1 MNTIDLWKSALI
13 EIELALSRANYS
25 TWFKQTIITKFH
37 EGVVYIGVPNEFVK
51 DWLTTKYYSFILK
64 ILRDLN
70 EHVRNIEFVI
80 TKTSEQPKK
89 VMEIGLIEK
98 AGFSKLPFNE
108 IREDG
113 LNPKYTFHNFII
125 GPFNELAN
133 AASQAIINNP
143 GNSQY
148 NPLFIYG
155 GTGLG
160 KTHLLQATGNAIKIK
175 YPDYKVMYT
184 SLERFSVDYVNAM
197 QANKINAFKEKYRK
211 YDFFIMDDIQFISG
225 KEKTQE
231 ELFHLFN
238 NLYEQNKHVIFSSD
252 RHPNFI
258 TGLEDRLQSRFN
270 AGMII
275 DISLPDYES
284 RLAIA
289 RSKVGDSESFLS
301 NEVLEYIA
309 DSVQGSIRE
318 LEGVLNTVLMQAQIK
333 GYSLQ
338 LNEVKQLIKNN
349 IKTRKNISVRDVIKL
364 IADFYHIEEEL
375 LFNKTRR
382 KDIVKPRQ
390 ISMYI
395 LREHFDISYPAIGDT
410 FGGRDHT
417 TVIHSYEKIK
427 RELLSDTILMK
438 EVSEIKSLFT

>member
-1 MNTIDLWKSALI
+1 MNTTDLWQSTLT

-25 TWFKQTIITKFH
+25 TWFRQTVITQFQD
-37 EGVVYIGVPNEFVK
+37 GVVYIGVPNEFVK
-51 DWLTTKYYSFILK
+51 DWLTTKYHSFILK
-64 ILRDLN
+64 TLRDLN

-89 VMEIGLIEK
+89 AIEVGPIEK

-108 IREDG
+108 VREDG
-113 LNPKYTFHNFII
+113 INPKYSFKGFIV
-125 GPFNELAN
+125 GPFNELAH
-133 AASQAIINNP
+133 AAAQAILNHP
-143 GNSQY
+143 GFQY

-160 KTHLLQATGNAIKIK
+160 KTHLLQAVGNEIKRR
-175 YPDYKVMYT
+175 YTDFKVMYT

-238 NLYEQNKHVIFSSD
+238 NLFEMNKHVIFSSD

-270 AGMII
+270 AGMVI

-284 RLAIA
+284 RLAIV
-289 RSKVGDSESFLS
+289 RSKIKDSDSFIS

-309 DSVQGSIRE
+309 ESVQGSIRE

-333 GYSLQ
+333 GRELQ
-338 LNEVKQLIKNN
+338 LTEVKQLIKNN
-349 IKTRKNISVRDVIKL
+349 IKTRKSVSVRDVIKI
-364 IADFYHIEEEL
+364 IADFFHIEEGL
-375 LFNKTRR
+375 MYNKTRR
-382 KDIVKPRQ
+382 KDIVRPRQ
-390 ISMYI
+390 IAMYI
-395 LREHFDISYPAIGDT
+395 LREQFDISYPSIGET

-427 RELLSDTILMK
+427 KELVDNTILMK
-438 EVSEIKSLFT
+438 EVDEIKSLFT